1 MEPRVVTPG
10 LESHAPEIIDVVG
23 IGFGPSNLSLAVALR
38 EDAEEYDGDG
48 LTSRF
53 VEQQPRFGWH
63 RGMLIDGATLQISF
77 LKDLVTLRNPASRY
91 SFISY
96 LSAQNRLVD
105 FINGKTFYPTRV
117 EFHDYLSWVADAMD
131 DVVDYATR
139 ATNVRP
145 VFADDEVD
153 FWEVTAVAS
162 DGSSRRPLV
171 LRGRNLVLAPG
182 LTPALPPGV
191 KTTKRTWHSSEFLD
205 RTATLELDHPHR
217 FAVVG
222 AGQSA
227 AEVVGDLHRR
237 FRRATV
243 HAIFTRYGYSVAEET
258 PFANGIF
265 DPVAV
270 DRYFTA
276 PSPVKSQMLHYH
288 RNTNYSVVDSDLLAD
303 LYQRVYA
310 EKVTGPKRLHLHNI
324 SSVTS
329 LVEANDD
336 VGITVADLTT
346 GETTFLTVDQL
357 IYATGYRPVDLRSV
371 LGDAA
376 DVCQF
381 DGCGQIVVGRD
392 YQLAL
397 REGRGSSGIFVQGG
411 TEHSHGISSS
421 LLSNA
426 AVRAGEIVA
435 AVQERVRQPTASRA

>member
-1 MEPRVVTPG
+1 MEPRVVTRG
-10 LESHAPEIIDVVG
+10 LESHGPEINEIVG

-38 EDAEEYDGDG
+38 EDAEEHDGDA

-96 LSAQNRLVD
+96 LSAQDRLVD

-117 EFHDYLSWVADAMD
+117 EYHDYLCWVADAMD

-145 VFADDEVD
+145 VYADDEVAA
-153 FWEVTAVAS
+153 WEVTAVS
-162 DGSSRRPLV
+162 TDGSGPRPLV
-171 LRGRNLVLAPG
+171 LRGRNLVLGVG
-182 LTPALPPGV
+182 LTPALPPGA
-191 KTTKRTWHSSEFLD
+191 KTTKRTWHSSEFLA
-205 RTATLELDHPHR
+205 RTADLELDHPHR

-227 AEVVGDLHRR
+227 AEVVADLHRR

-265 DPVAV
+265 DPEAV
-270 DRYFTA
+270 DRYFAA
-276 PSPVKSQMLHYH
+276 PPSVKTQMLRYH
-288 RNTNYSVVDSDLLAD
+288 RNTNYSVVDSELLAD
-303 LYQRVYA
+303 LFQRVYA
-310 EKVTGPKRLHLHNI
+310 EKVAGHKRLHLHNI
-324 SSVTS
+324 SSITS
-329 LVEANDD
+329 FVETSDD
-336 VGITVADLTT
+336 LGITVADLAT
-346 GETTFLTVDQL
+346 GETNFLTVDQL

-376 DVCQF
+376 ELCQF
-381 DGCGQIVVGRD
+381 DECGQIVIGRD
-392 YQLAL
+392 YQVAL
-397 REGRGSSGIFVQGG
+397 RDGRGSSGIFVQGG
-411 TEHSHGISSS
+411 TEHSHGLSSS
-421 LLSNA
+421 LLSNV

-435 AVQERVRQPTASRA
+435 AVQERLRQPTSLRA